1 MHIKEQGLLKI
12 LQGIGDRDAID
23 VCPQDDVLA
32 LHLCAEE
39 LFRPCLWGVGQE
51 GPVEGIN
58 EREEQRGPR
67 GNGARPHH
75 GSTLKTSTSE
85 RPHMARLAFG
95 AVFSRDIADW
105 VDAGRHLKSPLPPR
119 RGPCTIRMQ
128 TTSKSYL
135 QKWGV
140 KPTLLDRLTPYGSI
154 PRFLWHES
162 FILPLRR
169 MVAHQNA
176 LQRVR
181 SA

>member
-1 MHIKEQGLLKI
+1 METL
-12 LQGIGDRDAID
+12 DAL
-23 VCPQDDVLA
+23 VWP
-32 LHLCAEE
+32 
-39 LFRPCLWGVGQE
+39 VG
-51 GPVEGIN
+51 
-58 EREEQRGPR
+58 
-67 GNGARPHH
+67 
-75 GSTLKTSTSE
+75 
-85 RPHMARLAFG
+85 RLGEAI
-95 AVFSRDIADW
+95 V
-105 VDAGRHLKSPLPPR
+105 
-119 RGPCTIRMQ
+119 Q